1 MPTSLSRQA
10 PRHYGRAVKPMP
22 QEAALSDAAVLQTP
36 DQVRQAVQA
45 FLDESWDPSISL
57 RSWLERL
64 ADSGWAVPQWPA
76 QWFGKGL
83 SNELAAVAYD
93 AFRGVHAP
101 GPPGGLSRM
110 LAAPTII
117 AHGSDEQ
124 KQKWVRRI
132 LVGDD
137 AWCQLFSE
145 PGAGSDMAALQTRA
159 EQDGDEYVINGQK
172 VWTSGGVGS
181 DLGMLIA
188 RTDREVPKH
197 AGITWMTIDM
207 DQPGVDVRPLRQ
219 ITGDAHF
226 AEVFFTD
233 ARVPVENVVGGVN
246 QGWSVAMTT
255 LANERVGLG
264 GGGSLGF
271 PLTAPGGSRAKEALE
286 VSLGEFVGKW
296 SGLGQRVPAMMM
308 TRGVDQFA
316 TLAKERGVDGDPAVR
331 QNLARLHALNSLNR
345 WNMLRAKAA
354 VKAGGRP
361 GPEASLGKLMVSR
374 ITRLSRDVGMQVAGP
389 TGVLAGSDGPLGG
402 SLAQQYLGAPAPSI
416 YGGSD
421 EIQHN
426 IIGERVLGLP
436 REPDNS
442 KSVAFKDLRTGT
454 QS

>member
-1 MPTSLSRQA
+1 M
-10 PRHYGRAVKPMP
+10 
-22 QEAALSDAAVLQTP
+22 SDAAVLQTP
-36 DQVRQAVQA
+36 DQVRKAVRA
-45 FLDESWDPSISL
+45 FLDESWDPSLSL
-57 RSWLERL
+57 RSWLELL

-83 SNELAAVAYD
+83 TNELAAA
-93 AFRGVHAP
+93 AFDEFRSVHAP

-117 AHGSDEQ
+117 AHGTDEQ

-145 PGAGSDMAALQTRA
+145 PGAGSDLAALQTRA

-271 PLTAPGGSRAKEALE
+271 PLTAPGGSRAKQALE
-286 VSLGEFVGKW
+286 VSVEEFLGKARG
-296 SGLGQRVPAMMM
+296 SGQRVPAMMM
-308 TRGVDQFA
+308 TRGAEAFA
-316 TLAKERGVDGDPAVR
+316 ALAKQRGVDGDPSVR

-389 TGVLAGSDGPLGG
+389 TGVLAGADGPLGG
-402 SLAQQYLGAPAPSI
+402 SLALQYLGAPAPSI

-421 EIQHN
+421 EVQHN

-442 KSVAFKDLRTGT
+442 KAVPFKDLRTGT

>member
-1 MPTSLSRQA
+1 MSLDDFRADVRAWCRALVPAGWREAPTDVSDDEFVSFQ
-10 PRHYGRAVKPMP
+10 KEWF
-22 QEAALSDAAVLQTP
+22 QE
-36 DQVRQAVQA
+36 
-45 FLDESWDPSISL
+45 L
-57 RSWLERL
+57 RT
-64 ADSGWAVPQWPA
+64 AGYAVPHWPGEWGGGMSTA
-76 QWFGKGL
+76 EQVVL
-83 SNELAAVAYD
+83 YQELAAHD
-93 AFRGVHAP
+93 APRLVLAFVSIHHAAST
-101 GPPGGLSRM
+101 L
-110 LAAPTII
+110 LAAGT
-117 AHGSDEQ
+117 DEQ
-124 KQKWVRRI
+124 RHRHLPAI
-132 LVGDD
+132 LDGEI
-137 AWCQLFSE
+137 WCQGFSE
-145 PGAGSDMAALQTRA
+145 PEAGSDLAALRTRA
-159 EQDGDEYVINGQK
+159 ERRGDVYVVNGQK
-172 VWTSGGVGS
+172 VWTSS
-181 DLGMLIA
+181 AHFADLCFTYV
-188 RTDREVPKH
+188 RTDVDAPKH
-197 AGITWMTIDM
+197 AGISVLVIDLRTT
-207 DQPGVDVRPLRQ
+207 QGVVGRPFRQ
-219 ITGDAHF
+219 LTGKADF

-271 PLTAPGGSRAKEALE
+271 PLTAPGGSRAEQALE
-286 VSLGEFVGKW
+286 VSVEEFVGKAR
-296 SGLGQRVPAMMM
+296 GGGQRVPAMMM
-308 TRGVDQFA
+308 TRGAEAFA
-316 TLAKERGVDGDPAVR
+316 ALAKERGVDTDPSVR

-402 SLAQQYLGAPAPSI
+402 SLALQYLGAPAPSI

-442 KSVAFKDLRTGT
+442 KAVAFKDLRTGT